1 MTDDM
6 AQENTELLRK
16 RLRYRS
22 WHRGIKEMD
31 ILLGQFADQFLAE
44 MDDAALDVYENLI
57 SHNDQELYAWMTGRK
72 PVPTQIDH
80 ELFRRIAAAH
90 HVQL

>member
-1 MTDDM
+1 MTDGV
-6 AQENTELLRK
+6 AQENIELRRK

-31 ILLGQFADQFLAE
+31 IMLGQFADQFLGE
-44 MDDAALDVYENLI
+44 MDDAALDVYEHLI

-72 PVPTQIDH
+72 LVPAEVDH
-80 ELFRRIAAAH
+80 ELFHRIAAAG
-90 HVQL
+90 HVRL